1 MARIQRQLPSRVI
14 HLLLAL
20 PLLLASCRAQIDE
33 QGKRQLRG
41 AAKLIQEKSYP
52 AAADELKEFLE
63 AYPASD
69 EIGEAYYL
77 MGLCRVYT
85 NQLAGA
91 GNDFQSALAEAD
103 VPILEHYVRISL
115 ANLAFER
122 QDYSTASKFYGT
134 YLDKLPRRAP
144 FDLTYYR
151 YGLALQATG
160 QWKQADVQFA
170 RVLYLFRL
178 SEIRPSAEQHFNKT
192 HYAIELGSFPSF
204 ELADRQRQ
212 ELPDLAP
219 QLRQVRY
226 RRDAWRYVNL
236 YGKFPDLVQAKEA
249 LQKIKARI
257 AQARI
262 VPSK

>member
-1 MARIQRQLPSRVI
+1 M
-14 HLLLAL
+14 AL
-20 PLLLASCRAQIDE
+20 PLLLVSCRAQIDD

-41 AAKLIQEKSYP
+41 SAKLIQEKSYP
-52 AAADELKEFLE
+52 AAADKLKAFLE

-77 MGLCRVYT
+77 MGLCQIYN
-85 NQLAGA
+85 NQPDSA

-178 SEIRPSAEQHFNKT
+178 SDIRTSAEQHFSKT
-192 HYAIELGSFPSF
+192 HYAIELGSFPSS
-204 ELADRQRQ
+204 ELAERQRQ
-212 ELPDLAP
+212 EHPDLATELP
-219 QLRQVRY
+219 QVKY
-226 RRDAWRYVNL
+226 RRDGWRYVNL
-236 YGKFPDLVQAKEA
+236 YGSFPDLVQAKQA
-249 LQKIKARI
+249 LEKIKTQI

-262 VPSK
+262 VPAK

>member
-1 MARIQRQLPSRVI
+1 MAQIQRQLPSRLI
-14 HLLLAL
+14 HLLLVL
-20 PLLLASCRAQIDE
+20 PVLLASCQAQIDD

-41 AAKLIQEKSYP
+41 AAKLIQEKSY
-52 AAADELKEFLE
+52 ATAADELKEFVKT
-63 AYPASD
+63 YSASD

-85 NQLAGA
+85 NQLDGA
-91 GNDFQSALAEAD
+91 GNDFASALAAAD

-122 QDYSTASKFYGT
+122 QGYSTASEFYGT

-144 FDLTYYR
+144 FDLAYYR

-160 QWKQADVQFA
+160 QWKQADVQFS
-170 RVLYLFRL
+170 RVLYLFGG
-178 SEIRPSAEQHFNKT
+178 SDIRPSTQEHFNKT
-192 HYAIELGSFPSF
+192 HYAIELGSFESL

-212 ELPDLAP
+212 ELPDLVT
-219 QLRQVRY
+219 QLPQVRY
-226 RRDAWRYVNL
+226 RRDGWRYVNL
-236 YGKFPDLVQAKEA
+236 YGKFTDLVQAKKAMEN
-249 LQKIKARI
+249 IKKQI

-262 VPSK
+262 VPSR